1 MYTIDWKRISNGGN
15 FVVLEVADINMVKKK
30 KKKVLF
36 ILSFL
41 SSAGSSH
48 ILGQACASMGSD
60 SDISDSHPCVW

>member
-30 KKKVLF
+30 KKKFFSYYL
-36 ILSFL
+36 L

-48 ILGQACASMGSD
+48 ILGQACASMGSN

>member
-15 FVVLEVADINMVKKK
+15 FVVLEVADINMVKK